1 MINKTINILIERRQN
16 MKPEEMKKEILT
28 EEPAIQDENVE
39 VECEEENGFTP
50 PRLMGMLSF

>member
-1 MINKTINILIERRQN
+1 